1 MECGE
6 HHVGGVQRVDKVGG
20 HGVLLFPGVGR
31 VAGVP
36 GHPHVETL
44 ELSAHLQSSIS
55 EVTSVCRTLNNCR
68 CERYVRTYARIH
80 SACYCMR

>member
-1 MECGE
+1 M
-6 HHVGGVQRVDKVGG
+6 GGVQRVDKVGG

-36 GHPHVETL
+36 GHPHVESL

-55 EVTSVCRTLNNCR
+55 EVSCVCKTFN
-68 CERYVRTYARIH
+68 
-80 SACYCMR
+80 SACYCMSYGLLE